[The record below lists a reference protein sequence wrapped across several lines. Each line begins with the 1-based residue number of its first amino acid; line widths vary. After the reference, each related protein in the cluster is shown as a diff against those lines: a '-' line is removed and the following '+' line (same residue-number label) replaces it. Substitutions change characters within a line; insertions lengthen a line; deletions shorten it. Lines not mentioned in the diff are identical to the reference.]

1 MTEKS
6 ALDYYSKFETYKSE
20 PITDKPLLDRIDNA
34 TLIAFFRC
42 NSCTTCK
49 WREEVIDRDTN
60 PNHDIQFCSRM
71 HDRFNLID
79 MVSYLGYS
87 KEGREKDTY
96 PMFEEQE
103 GEE

>member
-6 ALDYYSKFETYKSE
+6 VLDYYSKFETYKSE
-20 PITDKPLLDRIDNA
+20 PITEKPLLDRIDNA

-42 NSCTTCK
+42 DSCTTCK

-71 HDRFNLID
+71 HERCNLID

-87 KEGREKDTY
+87 KEGKEKDAY
-96 PMFEEQE
+96 PMFKKQE
-103 GEE
+103 D